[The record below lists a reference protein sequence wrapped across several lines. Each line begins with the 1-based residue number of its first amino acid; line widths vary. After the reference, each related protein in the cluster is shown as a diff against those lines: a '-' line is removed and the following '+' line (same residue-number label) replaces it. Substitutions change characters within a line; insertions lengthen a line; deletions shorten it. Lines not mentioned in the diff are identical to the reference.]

1 MKYADREQ
9 YEQVLCGA
17 QGSQDAQ
24 RVQPRSPFPLSPLHT
39 PSSQTQYNTIPTDKP
54 TALIKPHKRFQT
66 HNLFYQSMMAKPE
79 IPTHALLI
87 GALFNEGN
95 VNKTT
100 PETERNFE

>member
-1 MKYADREQ
+1 
-9 YEQVLCGA
+9 
-17 QGSQDAQ
+17 
-24 RVQPRSPFPLSPLHT
+24 
-39 PSSQTQYNTIPTDKP
+39 
-54 TALIKPHKRFQT
+54 
-66 HNLFYQSMMAKPE
+66 MMAKPE